1 MSESPTS
8 PQVASPLTQEL
19 FDERMRIWKDLMDT
33 WEKLLLAA
41 LRHKIGPDGDLIAA
55 YQDWRLRDRQRR
67 RREAFVEHLARTWDH
82 RTSEST

>member
-33 WEKLLLAA
+33 AEQLLLAG
-41 LRHKIGPDGDLIAA
+41 LRHKIGPDGDLDAA
-55 YQDWRLRDRQRR
+55 YAEWVREDNARR
-67 RREAFVEHLARTWDH
+67 RREKYAQYRQPTE
-82 RTSEST
+82 